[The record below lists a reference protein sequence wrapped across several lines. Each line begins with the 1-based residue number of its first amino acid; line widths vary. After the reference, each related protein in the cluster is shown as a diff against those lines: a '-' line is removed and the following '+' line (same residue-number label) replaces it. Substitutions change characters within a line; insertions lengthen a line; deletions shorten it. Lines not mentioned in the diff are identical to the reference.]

1 MIALV
6 IMLVFVFQNLRETTV
21 SFFGF
26 SGGAPLGLAL
36 VVAALLGGLIVF
48 GFGSVRIVQLR
59 RLARARG
66 RRP

>member
-1 MIALV
+1 MLALV
-6 IMLVFVFQNLRETTV
+6 VMLVFIFQNLRASTV

-26 SGGAPLGLAL
+26 SGVLPLGVAL
-36 VVAALLGGLIVF
+36 VAAALLGGLVVF

-59 RLARARG
+59 RLARRED